1 MDPFRD
7 HPLSYLRLIEHRIRM
22 QRYYVLEDQGA
33 IKFQVHLNSITPY
46 VGQITGVYTP
56 PLFRRQG
63 WAHRGMGEF
72 CRQALTRAPRL
83 CLFVNDFNT
92 AAIRLYEGL
101 GFKRVMDYRAIFLRS
116 ST

>member
-1 MDPFRD
+1 
-7 HPLSYLRLIEHRIRM
+7 
-22 QRYYVLEDQGA
+22 
-33 IKFQVHLNSITPY
+33 
-46 VGQITGVYTP
+46 
-56 PLFRRQG
+56 
-63 WAHRGMGEF
+63 MGEF